1 MFCPRCA
8 ANQSNDI
15 KFCTV
20 CGANLQAVR
29 QAVESP
35 EAGKKFDWA
44 DTWVADMFLQAGS
57 AERRK
62 LEIERIRGITPEVKR
77 LTEIKAG
84 VITSSVGI
92 GLMVFLHIFM
102 KGIMGNVSPEAAE
115 ILSRVWIAGILPVFV
130 GLGIIASA
138 VVVGKK
144 LVIETERGQSLA
156 DGDGGPQALKAANTN
171 EFVSSP
177 FSVTEQTT
185 KHLSLTD
192 RKQ

>member
-44 DTWVADMFLQAGS
+44 DTWVADMFMQGGS

-102 KGIMGNVSPEAAE
+102 KGIIGNVSPEAAE
-115 ILSRVWIAGILPVFV
+115 ILNRVWIAGILPVFV
-130 GLGIIASA
+130 GLGIIVSA

-144 LVIETERGQSLA
+144 LVIET
-156 DGDGGPQALKAANTN
+156 
-171 EFVSSP
+171 
-177 FSVTEQTT
+177 
-185 KHLSLTD
+185 
-192 RKQ
+192 

>member
-35 EAGKKFDWA
+35 ETGKKFDWA
-44 DTWVADMFLQAGS
+44 DTWVADMFMQAGA

-77 LTEIKAG
+77 LTEMKAG

-92 GLMVFLHIFM
+92 GLMIFLYVFM
-102 KGIMGNVSPEAAE
+102 KGVGWNVTPETSQ
-115 ILSRVWIAGILPVFV
+115 ILSRVWVAGIIPVFV
-130 GLGIIASA
+130 GLGIILSG

-144 LVIETERGQSLA
+144 LVAETERGQNLA
-156 DGDGGPQALKAANTN
+156 EGDSGPQALKAADTN
-171 EFVSSP
+171 EFISSP

-185 KHLSLTD
+185 KHLRISD

>member
-35 EAGKKFDWA
+35 ETGKKFDWA
-44 DTWVADMFLQAGS
+44 DTWVADMFMQAGA

-77 LTEIKAG
+77 LTEMKAG

-92 GLMVFLHIFM
+92 GLMIFLYVFM
-102 KGIMGNVSPEAAE
+102 KGVGWNVTPETSQ
-115 ILSRVWIAGILPVFV
+115 ILSRIWIAGIIPVFV
-130 GLGIIASA
+130 GLGLILSGI
-138 VVVGKK
+138 VVGKK
-144 LVIETERGQSLA
+144 LVAETERGQSLA
-156 DGDGGPQALKAANTN
+156 EGDAGPQALKAADTN
-171 EFVSSP
+171 EFISSP

-185 KHLSLTD
+185 KHLRISD

>member
-44 DTWVADMFLQAGS
+44 DTWVADMFMQGGS

-102 KGIMGNVSPEAAE
+102 KGIIGNVSPEAAE
-115 ILSRVWIAGILPVFV
+115 ILNRVWIAGILPVFV
-130 GLGIIASA
+130 GLGIIVSA

-156 DGDGGPQALKAANTN
+156 DGDGGPPALKAANTN

>member
-35 EAGKKFDWA
+35 ETGKKFDWA
-44 DTWVADMFLQAGS
+44 DTWVADMFMQAGA

-77 LTEIKAG
+77 LTEMKAG

-92 GLMVFLHIFM
+92 GLMIFLYVFM
-102 KGIMGNVSPEAAE
+102 KGVGWNVTPETSQ
-115 ILSRVWIAGILPVFV
+115 ILSRVWVAGIIPVFV
-130 GLGIIASA
+130 GLGIILSG

-144 LVIETERGQSLA
+144 LVAETERGQSLA
-156 DGDGGPQALKAANTN
+156 EGDSGPQALKAADTN
-171 EFVSSP
+171 EFISSP

-185 KHLSLTD
+185 KHLRISD